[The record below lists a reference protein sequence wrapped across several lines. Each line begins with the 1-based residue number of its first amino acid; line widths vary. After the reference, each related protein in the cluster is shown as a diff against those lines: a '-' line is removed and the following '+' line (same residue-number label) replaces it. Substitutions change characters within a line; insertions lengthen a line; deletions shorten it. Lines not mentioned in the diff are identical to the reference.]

1 MLIHHHLLGR
11 SKYSKLLVCQEI
23 MLCKTID
30 IIGKGARLSGKDRY
44 HLYMHLA
51 VAPSNGAWIEI
62 C

>member
-1 MLIHHHLLGR
+1 
-11 SKYSKLLVCQEI
+11 